1 MQILIKHFQLLK
13 CFGSLKIV
21 TCNDWIFY
29 FLAVPVPVPP
39 ASSSSTPLRRDQGST
54 PAGWTP
60 GQGSSPSKT
69 PVNVTDV
76 TPEHHPG
83 SIRRSS
89 SVASDKDKTFEGM
102 NIKIPIFLF
111 LKNYDLLKFS
121 TALTHGIVF
130 YVLQFND
137 SKFMLFSNLW
147 K

>member
-1 MQILIKHFQLLK
+1 MEDANSVQSFSNVEMFWVLE
-13 CFGSLKIV
+13 KI
-21 TCNDWIFY
+21 DKPAIIGFH

-102 NIKIPIFLF
+102 NIKIYFYY
-111 LKNYDLLKFS
+111 LKIMVS
-121 TALTHGIVF
+121 
-130 YVLQFND
+130 
-137 SKFMLFSNLW
+137 
-147 K
+147 

>member
-1 MQILIKHFQLLK
+1 M
-13 CFGSLKIV
+13 
-21 TCNDWIFY
+21 
-29 FLAVPVPVPP
+29 PVPP

-102 NIKIPIFLF
+102 NIFLF
-111 LKNYDLLKFS
+111 LKNYGLLNFF
-121 TALTHGIVF
+121 TALTDWIVF
-130 YVLQFND
+130 YGLQFI
-137 SKFMLFSNLW
+137 
-147 K
+147 

>member
-1 MQILIKHFQLLK
+1 MEDANFNQAFSNVEMFWILEKKSPVII
-13 CFGSLKIV
+13 G
-21 TCNDWIFY
+21 FY

-54 PAGWTP
+54 PSGWTP

-102 NIKIPIFLF
+102 NIKIYFYF
-111 LKNYDLLKFS
+111 LKIMVS
-121 TALTHGIVF
+121 
-130 YVLQFND
+130 
-137 SKFMLFSNLW
+137 
-147 K
+147 

>member
-1 MQILIKHFQLLK
+1 MSALMALAKFSQSKLINLWKMQFLFKCWNILDPWKKKSPVI
-13 CFGSLKIV
+13 IA
-21 TCNDWIFY
+21 FY

-39 ASSSSTPLRRDQGST
+39 VSSSSTPLRRDQGST

-102 NIKIPIFLF
+102 NVKIYFFYSLKIMVSWIFL
-111 LKNYDLLKFS
+111 L
-121 TALTHGIVF
+121 H
-130 YVLQFND
+130 
-137 SKFMLFSNLW
+137 
-147 K
+147 

>member
-1 MQILIKHFQLLK
+1 M
-13 CFGSLKIV
+13 
-21 TCNDWIFY
+21 
-29 FLAVPVPVPP
+29 PVPP

-89 SVASDKDKTFEGM
+89 SVASDKDKTFEGI
-102 NIKIPIFLF
+102 NIKIYFYFLKIYGL
-111 LKNYDLLKFS
+111 LKNYF
-121 TALTHGIVF
+121 TALTHWIVF
-130 YVLQFND
+130 YALQFI
-137 SKFMLFSNLW
+137 
-147 K
+147 

>member
-1 MQILIKHFQLLK
+1 MLK
-13 CFGSLKIV
+13 CFGPLKRKPVI
-21 TCNDWIFY
+21 IGF

-39 ASSSSTPLRRDQGST
+39 VSSSSTPLRRDQGST

-102 NIKIPIFLF
+102 IIKICFYF
-111 LKNYDLLKFS
+111 LKIMVS
-121 TALTHGIVF
+121 
-130 YVLQFND
+130 
-137 SKFMLFSNLW
+137 
-147 K
+147 

>member
-1 MQILIKHFQLLK
+1 MQVLINLFLILEMFWILEKK
-13 CFGSLKIV
+13 SPVIIV
-21 TCNDWIFY
+21 FY

-39 ASSSSTPLRRDQGST
+39 VSSSSTPLRRDQGST

-89 SVASDKDKTFEGM
+89 MVASDKDKTFEGM
-102 NIKIPIFLF
+102 NIKTYTFFFI
-111 LKNYDLLKFS
+111 S
-121 TALTHGIVF
+121 
-130 YVLQFND
+130 
-137 SKFMLFSNLW
+137 
-147 K
+147 